1 MQNHYW
7 RTSAVA
13 LSLFV
18 VSPALHAQSL
28 LNGFFSG
35 KGHGSVVVSGTTE
48 SYHNVFLVPEKVDG
62 VPVFRRIEINSVSLY
77 GTYGISNKVEGIL
90 SVPYIRS
97 AGEADSRLLNS
108 ENQPYANARGNFQ
121 DITGLLKFKTY
132 SRDLGSSVLDLT
144 GAVGVS
150 TPLGN
155 YQQQASLDYIVAIGN
170 RATKFNTNGVAQ
182 LKLASGIFVSG
193 QAGYSWRTGR
203 VPNAFVAETKVGY
216 AGPRLYLDAWADFQ
230 ESAGGTDILQ
240 PGFDNYFP
248 ATRVNYTRVGISG
261 FRPIAKG
268 LGLSLAVSTYVAGR
282 NVGQS
287 TAYSVGVAYNF

>member
-1 MQNHYW
+1 MKPLHLG
-7 RTSAVA
+7 TSALLA
-13 LSLFV
+13 GLLCQGFNGQ
-18 VSPALHAQSL
+18 AQSL

-62 VPVFRRIEINSVSLY
+62 VPVFRRITINSVSLY
-77 GTYGISNKVEGIL
+77 GTYGFGNKVEGVL

-108 ENQPYANARGNFQ
+108 ENQPYANSRGNFQ
-121 DITGLLKFKTY
+121 DVTGLLKFKAF

-144 GAVGVS
+144 GAVGLS

-155 YQQQASLDYIVAIGN
+155 YKQEASLDYIVAIGN
-170 RATKFNTNGVAQ
+170 RATKFNTVGVAQ
-182 LKLASGIFVSG
+182 LKMASGVFVAG
-193 QAGYSWRTGR
+193 QAGYSLRSGR
-203 VPNAFVAETKVGY
+203 VPNAFVAETKLGY

-230 ESAGGTDILQ
+230 QSNSGTDILQ

-248 ATRVNYTRVGISG
+248 ATRVNYTRVGVSG